1 MLLQALFNFLVYEEL
16 RERKEI
22 SKQLFG
28 PYYRSNKEDLVTFQ
42 ESVEMYLTHVEE
54 RRIKELY
61 KHNNC
66 TDQCKKRGCGSV
78 WSTDGLWKLS
88 YPIWYILFEAYGP
101 GIEINCFSVSGGVA
115 DDLQSYIPMVC
126 TNSPANGTHST
137 LSVCFVLNVYY
148 RKGLLCVTL
157 CKGGR
162 TGLSDRSKR
171 VSQKLQ

>member
-16 RERKEI
+16 KERKEI

-28 PYYRSNKEDLVTFQ
+28 PYYRTNKEDLVTFQ

-88 YPIWYILFEAYGP
+88 YPIWYIFLKHMVQVLISIVSA
-101 GIEINCFSVSGGVA
+101 CAQSVGV
-115 DDLQSYIPMVC
+115 
-126 TNSPANGTHST
+126 
-137 LSVCFVLNVYY
+137 
-148 RKGLLCVTL
+148 
-157 CKGGR
+157 
-162 TGLSDRSKR
+162 
-171 VSQKLQ
+171 